1 MTEKGEVLTEFNV
14 LDGLGIKLLRK
25 SGLEIAVISGR
36 KLASVKLRLED
47 LGVTTIYQG
56 IKDKLMPYED
66 LKQELQLCDAEVAM
80 MGDDIPDLP
89 ILARCGLGIAPLNAT
104 QLIKD
109 TVDYVTFKSGGE
121 GAVREFCDLLMEA
134 QGTLNKQLK
143 DFLK

>member
-1 MTEKGEVLTEFNV
+1 
-14 LDGLGIKLLRK
+14 
-25 SGLEIAVISGR
+25 
-36 KLASVKLRLED
+36 
-47 LGVTTIYQG
+47 
-56 IKDKLMPYED
+56 
-66 LKQELQLCDAEVAM
+66 